1 MCFTAKIET
10 KSLYGNFAVALVL
23 DCSGKEDIVKINLHQ
38 PNDITT
44 LERIQTTLITIRTE
58 CTEAVVAVYNNT
70 MYFAG
75 FGANYNEIWKYNQT
89 SGWLKCASLV
99 QGRLYHSAAFIDEVL
114 FICGGYVYSSEIV
127 LDSVEAFNAVTNK
140 CTAVGKLVHAVH
152 STGNCVP
159 YKSSLCIFGGADK
172 DNSNVS
178 YVQVYNTKE
187 NTCTLVLR
195 SMPRPHF
202 MLRGILWETSVILL
216 GHNTC
221 FIFNIETETWQVRTQ
236 FKTDIYDFDLV
247 LENKRLF
254 VIGGYDVRYVPIQNI
269 IDNKLIAWKSHGILP
284 KPYPVYACAIMR
296 FPT

>member
-23 DCSGKEDIVKINLHQ
+23 DFSGSVDIVKINLHQ

-44 LERIQTTLITIRTE
+44 LERIPTTVRTE
-58 CTEAVVAVYNNT
+58 TEAVVAVYNNT

-99 QGRLYHSAAFIDEVL
+99 QGRLSHSAAFIDEVL
-114 FICGGYVYSSEIV
+114 FICGGFAYSSNLV
-127 LDSVEAFNAVTNK
+127 VDSVEAFNAVTNK
-140 CTAVGKLVHAVH
+140 CTAVGKLVHAVY

-195 SMPRPHF
+195 SMPRPHGL
-202 MLRGILWETSVILL
+202 MRGILWETSVILL
-216 GHNTC
+216 GHNNC
-221 FIFNIETETWQVRTQ
+221 FIFNIETETWQEREQ
-236 FKTDIYDFDLV
+236 FKTDYPYFGLV

-254 VIGGYDVRYVPIQNI
+254 VIGGHDVSLRYVPPQNI